1 MTYHPIATTLLAM
14 ATLSAPAHSQ
24 HAVTMTASGDTFTVR
39 TDGPVPV
46 AVVELFSGSGA
57 RFAAGTDGDL
67 GWPDAGGYRVTTL
80 TGDGSFHVITSGG
93 WAGSRATVI
102 WADGFYAIVSAPFTY
117 SDIPP
122 VPEPATAA
130 LMMVGLALVTTRRN
144 IIGALKNV

>member
-1 MTYHPIATTLLAM
+1 
-14 ATLSAPAHSQ
+14 
-24 HAVTMTASGDTFTVR
+24 MTASGDTFTVR

-122 VPEPATAA
+122 VPDAPTGA
-130 LMMVGLALVTTRRN
+130 LALAGLALVATWSRR
-144 IIGALKNV
+144 AHRD